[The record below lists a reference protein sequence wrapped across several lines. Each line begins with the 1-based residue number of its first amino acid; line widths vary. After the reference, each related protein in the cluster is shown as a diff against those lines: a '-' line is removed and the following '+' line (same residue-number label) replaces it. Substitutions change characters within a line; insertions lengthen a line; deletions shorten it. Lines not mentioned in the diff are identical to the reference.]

1 MSSVLL
7 KPAGPVGSLSCLAP
21 DSYDSL
27 LGFVLV
33 CTTAC
38 SLLFSPLFLGWLI
51 FSVIP
56 HWAPGGV
63 GPNLCFSLSHFLR
76 GCLPTPPHVLCPS
89 HCSGTQIV

>member
-1 MSSVLL
+1 MPSVLL

-38 SLLFSPLFLGWLI
+38 SLLVSPLSLAGSSSQSSHAGRLVAWAQISASLSTVFLGVAV
-51 FSVIP
+51 FPP
-56 HWAPGGV
+56 HPMFCVHLTAV
-63 GPNLCFSLSHFLR
+63 GPK
-76 GCLPTPPHVLCPS
+76 
-89 HCSGTQIV
+89 